1 MTEIANSDDVLHRAQ
16 QLETYITLS
25 EETLKSLRIMKQ
37 EADSIIGSLGQRK
50 DELNHHQQ
58 DLVEYL
64 KKLQM
69 VSQKADVL
77 LTPMTDQKQELESLT
92 KKLAEGIAGID
103 GVVQQKMEPLAEKLD
118 HEVKALENEF
128 HTTNEKFHK
137 GLDGSVVDLLQKR
150 DEIVKNLSQRVDSCE
165 KLAGVQKAAV
175 EEQGRTVERE
185 GKDISDLRKALQ
197 ELKATVEK
205 QKQEFK
211 SLTEKQNEE
220 FKGLTQKQNEEFK
233 GLVEKQ
239 KEEMTA
245 QWEKRHQELNGT
257 IAELNDKHIKNL
269 EKDHAQIKSAL
280 NAVISKLGNV
290 KFKKLLGL

>member
-16 QLETYITLS
+16 QLETYIALS

-37 EADSIIGSLGQRK
+37 EADSIISSLGQRK

-58 DLVEYL
+58 DLVDYL

-103 GVVQQKMEPLAEKLD
+103 GIVQKKMEPLAERLD
-118 HEVKALENEF
+118 NELKALEEEF

-137 GLDGSVVDLLQKR
+137 GLDVSVVDLVQKE
-150 DEIVKNLSQRVDSCE
+150 DETVKTLSQRVDRCE
-165 KLAGVQKAAV
+165 QITGVQKSGL
-175 EEQGRTVERE
+175 EEQGRAIERE
-185 GKDISDLRKALQ
+185 GKEIAELRKGLQ
-197 ELKATVEK
+197 ELKAAVEK
-205 QKQEFK
+205 QKQELK
-211 SLTEKQNEE
+211 SVTEKQQEE
-220 FKGLTQKQNEEFK
+220 LK

-239 KEEMTA
+239 KEEFNA
-245 QWEKRHQELNGT
+245 LVEKRHQEMSGT
-257 IAELNDKHIKNL
+257 IAELNDKHIKIL